1 MGRDFGCYTLGTF
14 LLLGRP
20 EIICV
25 KGNSRQHSLSCL
37 VLVIP
42 QEQGLTL
49 AVCCFLPDF
58 FLVPAEQVASSGGIA
73 FFLVRLVILERGGW
87 GYGGPVCHQSWGRK
101 AGPKRRRDWGRKSCH
116 FCFCFLKSSCSL
128 RLPSSCLMPVLQ
140 SSLSL
145 HPPEKQL

>member
-87 GYGGPVCHQSWGRK
+87 GMEVLYAIR
-101 AGPKRRRDWGRKSCH
+101 AGE
-116 FCFCFLKSSCSL
+116 
-128 RLPSSCLMPVLQ
+128 
-140 SSLSL
+140 
-145 HPPEKQL
+145 EKQVPRGGEIGEGRVATFVSAS